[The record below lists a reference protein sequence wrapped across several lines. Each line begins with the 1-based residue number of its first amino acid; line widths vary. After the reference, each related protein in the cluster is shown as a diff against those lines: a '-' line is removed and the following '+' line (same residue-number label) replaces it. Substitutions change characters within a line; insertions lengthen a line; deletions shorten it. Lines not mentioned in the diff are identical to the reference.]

1 MFFPGKHFLNPDY
14 AKAVVDV
21 CKELKLKPFLFDSP
35 VDYNSPRHFSKG
47 YQLVAK
53 KHGFGFTDIKISN
66 ESVKVKGK
74 HMDYDVCKELI
85 EADGV
90 IVLTHVKGH
99 LCSGFGGAI
108 KNLGMGAVT
117 RGTKKEIQI

>member
-1 MFFPGKHFLNPDY
+1 MIFSDIHMDKIILTQFNNFKEQLKQQLTNYFPERSRIAIKLHMGEQGNKHFLNPDY

-53 KHGFGFTDIKISN
+53 KHGFGFP
-66 ESVKVKGK
+66 
-74 HMDYDVCKELI
+74 
-85 EADGV
+85 
-90 IVLTHVKGH
+90 
-99 LCSGFGGAI
+99 
-108 KNLGMGAVT
+108 
-117 RGTKKEIQI
+117 